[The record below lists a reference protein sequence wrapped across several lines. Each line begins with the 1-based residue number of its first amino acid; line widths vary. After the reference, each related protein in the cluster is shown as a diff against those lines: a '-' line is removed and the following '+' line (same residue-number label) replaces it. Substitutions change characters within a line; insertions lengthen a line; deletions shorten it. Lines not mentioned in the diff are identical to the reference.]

1 MPYKAT
7 VKLFKGIWEYCS
19 WWDKKVEEC
28 IASNTQYARELLN
41 RRQEIDRELRR
52 QNPSVGELE
61 RLQDWYGSPIPKSWQ
76 DATDRRTFQNMA
88 LFNNIYDKLSPHIQK
103 LEKISNSI
111 LPKDMIRPNDKNLG
125 VFSLERALMSPEK
138 ILGLWSKKHEKF
150 FYLGEGD
157 QKFDEK
163 GSPIRKK
170 IKVFEDDK
178 EEIEAVVFKL
188 KKDGS
193 EAYLTQLSEGIS
205 YSSTGKA
212 LSGEGQW
219 GSLNKKSF
227 LYKEKLP
234 RPQRSVRIFVDIGA
248 NGNKTEL
255 YWAGVG
261 ATIISQ
267 FLMSKGYAVRITAI
281 NNTASTWRG
290 MGEMRI
296 APDRPFRFKENNT
309 YIKAD
314 GYRLNLMDVKGYG
327 EELDTLGLLYPLA
340 DASFYRVR
348 CFDYFMAE
356 QWFFGDDLSTGLYSV
371 PDFDES
377 QTLIEEKI
385 KEKSIEDEKD
395 TLYYFIGGDSTA
407 SEQGIKDN
415 IEYIVCDAERRNK
428 ELLEKLGYFSD
439 LSDPLMDT
447 SALDCQEILRRIKAN
462 NS

>member
-19 WWDKKVEEC
+19 WWDKRVEEC
-28 IASNTQYARELLN
+28 IASNTDYARALLE
-41 RRQEIDRELRR
+41 RRRSIDKELRKP
-52 QNPSVGELE
+52 NPTLYEQKHL
-61 RLQDWYGSPIPKSWQ
+61 LDWYGSPVPTSWK
-76 DATDRRTFQNMA
+76 DAMDRRTFQNMA
-88 LFNNIYDKLSPHIQK
+88 LFNNLYDKLSPHFQK
-103 LEKISNSI
+103 LEKISNGI

-150 FYLGEGD
+150 FYIGEGD
-157 QKFDEK
+157 EQIDAK
-163 GSPIRKK
+163 GNPLRKK
-170 IKVFEDDK
+170 VKIFEEDK

-188 KKDGS
+188 KTDGS

-212 LSGEGQW
+212 LSGEAQW
-219 GSLNKKSF
+219 SSRNKKSF

-234 RPQRSVRIFVDIGA
+234 RPQRSVRIFIDIGA
-248 NGNKTEL
+248 NGDKTEL

-261 ATIISQ
+261 ATMISQ

-281 NNTASTWRG
+281 NNTGSTYY
-290 MGEMRI
+290 MSDMRT
-296 APDRPFRFKENNT
+296 APDRPFRFKEGNI
-309 YIKAD
+309 YVKSD

-356 QWFFGDDLSTGLYSV
+356 QWLFGDDMSTGLYSV
-371 PDFDES
+371 PNFFDS
-377 QTLIEEKI
+377 QVLIEELI
-385 KEKSIEDEKD
+385 KKREIEDEKD
-395 TLYYFIGGDSTA
+395 TLYYFIGGDATA

-415 IEYIVCDAERRNK
+415 LDYIVCDAERRNK
-428 ELLEKLGYFSD
+428 EVLEKLGYFSD
-439 LSDPLMDT
+439 LSEPLASTMG
-447 SALDCQEILRRIKAN
+447 LDCQEILRRIQAN